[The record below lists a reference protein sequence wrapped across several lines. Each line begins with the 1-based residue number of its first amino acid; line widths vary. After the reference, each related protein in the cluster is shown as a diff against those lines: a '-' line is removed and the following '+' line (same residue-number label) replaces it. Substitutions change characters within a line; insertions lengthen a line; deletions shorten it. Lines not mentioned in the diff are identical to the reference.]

1 MTNLNFSKKRKTK
14 IVGTRYN
21 RLNELLRMST
31 H

>member
-21 RLNELLRMST
+21 RLNEVLQMST